1 MYKKLLLFTKWKLD
15 IYGCSGATPRS
26 KPAID
31 GKAEERGVP
40 VGRTCAR
47 ATRAYLFARPRQ
59 RRASAQTTVARG
71 IRLALTATYYRD
83 NYAHEFCSVQ
93 FS

>member
-1 MYKKLLLFTKWKLD
+1 MYKCGYD
-15 IYGCSGATPRS
+15 ESATPRS
-26 KPAID
+26 KRAN
-31 GKAEERGVP
+31 GKAAERGVP

-47 ATRAYLFARPRQ
+47 ATRAYLFARPHQ

-71 IRLALTATYYRD
+71 IRLKCLGIRVVTIYTPRT
-83 NYAHEFCSVQ
+83 SVM